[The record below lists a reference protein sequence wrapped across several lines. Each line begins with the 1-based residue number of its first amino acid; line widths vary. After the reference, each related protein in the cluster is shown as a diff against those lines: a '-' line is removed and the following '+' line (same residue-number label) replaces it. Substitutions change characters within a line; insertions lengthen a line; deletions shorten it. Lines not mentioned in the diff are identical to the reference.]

1 MGSLVPGGGG
11 GGGLNSQYTWQGGPT
26 YFGGFEIY
34 TLGIFLSQ
42 EICHVF
48 FFV

>member
-1 MGSLVPGGGG
+1 MGSLVPGGG

-26 YFGGFEIY
+26 SFGGVEIY
-34 TLGIFLSQ
+34 TLGILLSQ